1 MFSDPLHILLY
12 TAAALLPVA
21 NPMGLSAPFYT
32 MTSHMEVVARRRV
45 AWRVAAYFFA
55 LVTGTLVLGVLVLEI
70 FDISIGVVDIAGGLV
85 LFHAAWKMLEDDGS
99 GHGDHEG
106 RDDPAFFPL
115 TMPLTADAAVLAI
128 AISISGSLKHHWDYH
143 TVIEYGAA
151 VGGIGIVALVVG
163 ICYST
168 SHHTVGR
175 LGQTGIKVVTAITAF
190 LLLAVAVEIIVTG
203 VKDVAA
209 HFDEEPA
216 LFGGFGE
223 ETAEAGEAADEEAAD
238 ADGGPGSA
246 GAGAGLG
253 GAPVEAGAE
262 HSGSAPEDMAR
273 GDPPG

>member
-1 MFSDPLHILLY
+1 M
-12 TAAALLPVA
+12 
-21 NPMGLSAPFYT
+21 
-32 MTSHMEVVARRRV
+32 
-45 AWRVAAYFFA
+45 
-55 LVTGTLVLGVLVLEI
+55 
-70 FDISIGVVDIAGGLV
+70 
-85 LFHAAWKMLEDDGS
+85 GS
-99 GHGDHEG
+99 GHGGHEG

-223 ETAEAGEAADEEAAD
+223 ETEGTEAGGEETDAVDEGPGAAD
-238 ADGGPGSA
+238 AGAGHAGRGHLRTDGNGGGTPRARPGGQGAGRPTGVGFRA
-246 GAGAGLG
+246 GAIR
-253 GAPVEAGAE
+253 PPHPAGA
-262 HSGSAPEDMAR
+262 A
-273 GDPPG
+273 